1 MPKKVLIIGS
11 GGREHA
17 LAWKIMQSRDVG
29 LMYAAPGNPGIED
42 MNIECLPEYKATDI
56 PQLADF
62 AEKNAD
68 FTVVGPEDPLAL
80 GIVYEFTRRQLPVF
94 GPTQEAARL
103 ESSKIFAKEVMF
115 QNGVPT
121 ALYRDFSNP
130 DEADKYIEAEW
141 DRTYGGEG
149 VVVKADGLA
158 LGKGVYVCSTVEKA
172 RKAVDELM
180 RQKVHKSAGERIL
193 IEKKLKGKEGSVI
206 AISDGTNFRVF
217 PAARDHKPA
226 YDGNPPENPNTGGMG
241 AITPVPDIV
250 PATMDEI
257 KMFAL
262 EPTLRA
268 MNARGSPFKGALY
281 WGGMLTDKGPMVL
294 EYNAR
299 FGDPETQV
307 LMMGMSEVDDLLK
320 YLMASAA
327 GGLST
332 LPEFRDSG
340 RHAVGVVMA
349 SGGYPGDYKPN
360 TGKLITGLKEVA
372 RAFPDGD
379 VMVFHAG
386 TKRGDDGKIYNSGG
400 RVLCV
405 TAYDDNLD
413 SARAKA
419 YRAVDMIKFDG
430 AHFRKT
436 IGLPQE

>member
-1 MPKKVLIIGS
+1 
-11 GGREHA
+11 
-17 LAWKIMQSRDVG
+17 
-29 LMYAAPGNPGIED
+29 
-42 MNIECLPEYKATDI
+42 MNIECLPRYKATDI
-56 PQLADF
+56 TQLADF
-62 AEKNAD
+62 AEKEGID
-68 FTVVGPEDPLAL
+68 LTVVGPEDPLAL
-80 GIVYEFTRRQLPVF
+80 GVVDKFTGRQLPVF
-94 GPTQEAARL
+94 GPTQEATQL
-103 ESSKIFAKEVMF
+103 ESSKIFAKERMRDG
-115 QNGVPT
+115 GVPT
-121 ALYRDFSNP
+121 ADYRAFSNP
-130 DEADKYIEAEW
+130 DEADRYIEAEW

-193 IEKKLKGKEGSVI
+193 VERKLKGKEGSVI

-226 YDGNPPENPNTGGMG
+226 YDGDPPENPNTGGMG

-250 PATMDEI
+250 PATMEEI
-257 KMFAL
+257 RLCAL
-262 EPTLRA
+262 EPTLRV
-268 MNARGSPFKGALY
+268 MSARGSPFRGALY
-281 WGGMLTDKGPMVL
+281 WGGMLTENGPMVL

-307 LMMGMSEVDDLLK
+307 LMMGMSEADDLLK

-332 LPEFRDSG
+332 LPEFRDSD

-405 TAYDDNLD
+405 TAYDSSLD
-413 SARAKA
+413 AAREKA
-419 YRAVDMIKFDG
+419 YQAVGMVHFDG

-436 IGLPQE
+436 IGMPQE